1 MQGPEPPCL
10 CEHVCVLRLSWCWV
24 HHSTCTLSPDSG
36 HQQKMPEGADASIQP
51 CMLQSAIFGGETTSP
66 THPLFHASPPEPL
79 TGLVGPSA
87 TPTTPPHQP
96 SAPDSELQ
104 GSLYTGPL
112 FPLLCCLSQVHLAEL
127 TCALCLEA
135 GFLADRESSS
145 LLKV

>member
-1 MQGPEPPCL
+1 M
-10 CEHVCVLRLSWCWV
+10 
-24 HHSTCTLSPDSG
+24 
-36 HQQKMPEGADASIQP
+36 QP
-51 CMLQSAIFGGETTSP
+51 CMLLSAIFGGETTSP

-79 TGLVGPSA
+79 TGLAGPSA

-96 SAPDSELQ
+96 SAPDSEVQ

-112 FPLLCCLSQVHLAEL
+112 FPLLCCLSQVQVHLAEL